1 MNPLCIV
8 LNSSNDQKWIILLSF
23 VASIWWAVRC
33 GCLIMLFS
41 SFLFFHLCNL
51 SPVHALAP
59 WTRCWLCQF
68 ALQFYHGEAVALI
81 LRLHA
86 IEVVKVNKPVILLS
100 CSCWS
105 KSSHELNVFIIQTE
119 NKLKIYYNDKLFPEV
134 KQLIYVHCLFF
145 CSVGILGW

>member
-1 MNPLCIV
+1 MLQASGGLWGVVV
-8 LNSSNDQKWIILLSF
+8 LS
-23 VASIWWAVRC
+23 C
-33 GCLIMLFS
+33 
-41 SFLFFHLCNL
+41 SFLPSFFSTCVTWVLCMPWHLEQGAGCASL
-51 SPVHALAP
+51 HCS
-59 WTRCWLCQF
+59 
-68 ALQFYHGEAVALI
+68 YHGEAVALI

-100 CSCWS
+100 CSCFFPSWS

-145 CSVGILGW
+145 CSMGILGW